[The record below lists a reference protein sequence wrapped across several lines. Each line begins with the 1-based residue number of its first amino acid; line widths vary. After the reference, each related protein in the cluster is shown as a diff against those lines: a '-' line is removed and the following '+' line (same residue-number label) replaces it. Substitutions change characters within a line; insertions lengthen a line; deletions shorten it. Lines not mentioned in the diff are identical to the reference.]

1 MAPRTDMMNLWFN
14 LENKWSKKI
23 TTYCILC
30 LSLGQAGQSNPL
42 QNSEWRPSTW
52 SQCYH
57 ILYIQSGNLSANNHK
72 NKPLLE
78 PVLTGDLGFL
88 YHPKWPPSLLP
99 NSSFSWTLPPPT
111 HVSSS
116 SVKTTPHNAEKAL
129 KVWWKEG
136 TQHHHCYLLKSRQH
150 TSHVSFEGFR
160 AVSNV

>member
-1 MAPRTDMMNLWFN
+1 MMSLWFN
-14 LENKWSKKI
+14 LENKWSKKKI

-78 PVLTGDLGFL
+78 PVLTGDLSFL

-99 NSSFSWTLPPPT
+99 NSSLSWTLPPSHP
-111 HVSSS
+111 HQQVINQNR
-116 SVKTTPHNAEKAL
+116 TTQCREST
-129 KVWWKEG
+129 EG
-136 TQHHHCYLLKSRQH
+136 LVARGHSTPSLLPAKKLTAH
-150 TSHVSFEGFR
+150 FPCLL
-160 AVSNV
+160 